1 LKFIAAGGA
10 AALWRAGGSFGT
22 ASRNQPVVSSS
33 SSHSAEDE
41 SMKKQAADDR
51 APTVHDHFGRFAS
64 VASGWLGSTWAF
76 VGAGLVI
83 VVWAATGPMFHYSGT
98 WTQVISTGAAL
109 MTFLM
114 VFLIQNTQNRDAR
127 AINLKLNELIRAM
140 DKARNQM
147 IDIERLTDL
156 ELDEMQA
163 TYEKLKSAWTDRQA
177 KATRVPQNK

>member
-1 LKFIAAGGA
+1 MIK
-10 AALWRAGGSFGT
+10 RAT
-22 ASRNQPVVSSS
+22 EVQT
-33 SSHSAEDE
+33 
-41 SMKKQAADDR
+41 
-51 APTVHDHFGRFAS
+51 PTVHDHFGRFAAT
-64 VASGWLGSTWAF
+64 ASGWLGSTWAF

-83 VVWAATGPMFHYSGT
+83 AVWAATGPILHFSNR
-98 WTQVISTGAAL
+98 WAQVIGTGTAL

-163 TYEKLKSAWTDRQA
+163 TYEKVKSAWTDRQA
-177 KATRVPQNK
+177 RVPRGPQEK